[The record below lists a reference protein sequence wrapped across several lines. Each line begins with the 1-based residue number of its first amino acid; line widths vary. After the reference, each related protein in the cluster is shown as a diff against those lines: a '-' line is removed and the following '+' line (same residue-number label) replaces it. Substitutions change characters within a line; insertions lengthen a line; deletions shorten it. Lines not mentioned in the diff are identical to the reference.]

1 MLSKNNQ
8 FVVDV
13 LREKQL
19 HYLINPFKQMV
30 EFDKLGKIKI
40 HKMTW
45 KAILNQIYTGDRASI
60 ENEIIS
66 YLVAFGIVVV
76 KKKKVDKRKSK
87 DRVKKHREHKKELG
101 YTQLSVLLSKADLE
115 RLKRFKSSSSMTH
128 EELFS
133 YMINK
138 LSSRV

>member
-8 FVVDV
+8 YVIDV

-19 HYLINPFKQMV
+19 HYLINPFKQMI
-30 EFDKLGKIKI
+30 EFDRLDKIKV

-45 KAILNQIYTGDRASI
+45 KAILNQVYTGDRSSI
-60 ENEIIS
+60 ENEIIA
-66 YLVAFGIVVV
+66 YLVAFGILVV

-101 YTQLSVLLSKADLE
+101 YTQMTVLISKADLE
-115 RLKRFKSSSSMTH
+115 RLKRFKSKRVMTY

-133 YMINK
+133 YMINN
-138 LSSRV
+138 LPSRA